1 MKSPPAGSMATVTVE
16 RVSGDASL
24 SSPIPVYFRQDNW
37 DSWRAGTILAAEDAN
52 TNSETATFRV
62 TMPGA
67 DPVYVEARTLDIDG
81 LGDNVALASSGAT
94 VSGETATRIEM
105 INDGIHDENGNYA
118 HTIWN
123 TTPPGWITL
132 DLQESMDLTRMR
144 LLNWDWT
151 HRLHRYQVEASL
163 DGVTWTVVADA
174 SAADRH
180 GWDDWDLTGVEA
192 RYLRFTGLSNDVHG
206 AVCIAEWDVY
216 GTPSG
221 ARQAAA
227 VRIDRS
233 EPVES
238 TVVEDVGSIPVT
250 VLTSDGPEDETGW
263 LTLDGKSDTGW
274 VGQQAGGGY
283 IVIGYEPELELE
295 ALEIDMAEGSLIE
308 FETLYSLDGEEWFP
322 LGEALAEGPV
332 ELTYLWIVFPDD
344 GTDAVPE
351 ILEIRTN
358 P

>member
-1 MKSPPAGSMATVTVE
+1 
-16 RVSGDASL
+16 
-24 SSPIPVYFRQDNW
+24 
-37 DSWRAGTILAAEDAN
+37 
-52 TNSETATFRV
+52 
-62 TMPGA
+62 
-67 DPVYVEARTLDIDG
+67 
-81 LGDNVALASSGAT
+81 
-94 VSGETATRIEM
+94 
-105 INDGIHDENGNYA
+105 
-118 HTIWN
+118 
-123 TTPPGWITL
+123 
-132 DLQESMDLTRMR
+132 
-144 LLNWDWT
+144 
-151 HRLHRYQVEASL
+151 
-163 DGVTWTVVADA
+163 
-174 SAADRH
+174 
-180 GWDDWDLTGVEA
+180 
-192 RYLRFTGLSNDVHG
+192 
-206 AVCIAEWDVY
+206 
-216 GTPSG
+216 
-221 ARQAAA
+221 
-227 VRIDRS
+227 
-233 EPVES
+233 
-238 TVVEDVGSIPVT
+238 